1 MSRKE
6 FQAWSEAQ
14 PRIALAL
21 PADLGRMLSR
31 SARSMLFEIQHMG

>member
-14 PRIALAL
+14 PRIALAPL
-21 PADLGRMLSR
+21 ADLGRVLSR
-31 SARSMLFEIQHMG
+31 RARAMLFEMQPKA